1 MLVYGSFNKSVCK
14 ILKCHNRWDCGPV
27 YSHPPTTGP
36 VLEFRLSS
44 PVCVNTGWDKWQWWC
59 DLDVLFYRT
68 VLCKGYTIAE
78 SPFSILNWAWVSFTF
93 ASIHCF
99 SKTWMAR
106 DLNNLWMQLVVQGV
120 WIDGKQ
126 TTLFLLQKI
135 LNKLKK
141 TYLIITCLFFC
152 FKALI
157 SFDLPVETAIC

>member
-1 MLVYGSFNKSVCK
+1 MRLRAVY
-14 ILKCHNRWDCGPV
+14 L
-27 YSHPPTTGP
+27 HPPPTWP

-68 VLCKGYTIAE
+68 VLYKGYTIAE

-106 DLNNLWMQLVVQGV
+106 DLNNLWMQLIGSAGSMNR
-120 WIDGKQ
+120 WKADNF
-126 TTLFLLQKI
+126 FLLQKI